1 MTPSDAAAVEDS
13 TILSFRRRLS
23 SLSVA
28 PLWEHARE
36 LLPSEPQ
43 PSAVPFA
50 WSYRGVQSALEEVSA
65 TMTTEDAERR
75 VLLLANPG
83 LDPLLATTPTL
94 LAGVQMLL
102 PGEVALAHR
111 HTAAAVRFV
120 IEGTGAYTV
129 TDGERTQ
136 MAPGDLVM
144 TPSWTWHDHEN
155 EGTDPV
161 LWLDGLDVPLVRAL
175 EAGFFELHPQP
186 RQPVTK
192 PLDDSKRR
200 FVHATLLPPGGRSTT
215 STPVVNYP
223 WAATERALVAAA
235 DAGDRAT
242 DGDLVTLAYANPL
255 TGGAVT
261 PTIGCRAHLLRP
273 GGTTAPRRETAS
285 SIFHV
290 VRGAGTSVVDGTPL
304 AWSDKDVF
312 AVPGWAAVVHT
323 NASSS
328 EPALLFSLTDEP
340 AIRALGLYRSSGPSA
355 C

>member
-1 MTPSDAAAVEDS
+1 MAPSDAAAVEDS
-13 TILSFRRRLS
+13 RILSFRRRIDNLS
-23 SLSVA
+23 LA

-36 LLPSEPQ
+36 LLPPEPR
-43 PSAVPFA
+43 PSAVPFVWGYEA
-50 WSYRGVQSALEEVSA
+50 VRSALDEASA

-75 VLLLANPG
+75 VLLLRNPG

-120 IEGTGAYTV
+120 VEGTGAYTV

-155 EGTDPV
+155 EGAEPV

-175 EAGFFELHPQP
+175 ETGFFELHPQP

-192 PLDDSKRR
+192 PVDDSKRR
-200 FVHATLLPPGGRSTT
+200 FVHATLLPRGGHPSA
-215 STPVVNYP
+215 STPVVSYP
-223 WAATERALVAAA
+223 WAVTERALLAGA
-235 DAGDRAT
+235 DDPALRST
-242 DGDLVTLAYANPL
+242 MVTLDYVNPL
-255 TGGAVT
+255 SGGAVT
-261 PTIGCRAHLLRP
+261 PTLGCRAHLLRP
-273 GGTTAPRRETAS
+273 GGTTLPRRETSS

-290 VRGAGTSVVDGTPL
+290 VRGAGTSIVDGTAL
-304 AWSDKDVF
+304 AWSEKDVF
-312 AVPGWAAVVHT
+312 AVPGWAEVAHT
-323 NASSS
+323 NASPS

-340 AIRALGLYRSSGPSA
+340 AIRALGMYRSAGAPA

>member
-1 MTPSDAAAVEDS
+1 MTPSDAAAVEHS
-13 TILSFRRRLS
+13 RILSFRRRIDGLS
-23 SLSVA
+23 LA

-36 LLPSEPQ
+36 LLPPEPR
-43 PSAVPFA
+43 PSAVPFVWPYEA
-50 WSYRGVQSALEEVSA
+50 VRSALAEASA

-75 VLLLANPG
+75 VLLLRNPG

-111 HTAAAVRFV
+111 HTAAAVRLV
-120 IEGTGAYTV
+120 VEGTGAYTV
-129 TDGERTQ
+129 TDGERAQ

-155 EGTDPV
+155 EGSEPV

-175 EAGFFELHPQP
+175 ETGFFELHPQP

-192 PLDDSKRR
+192 PVDDSKRR
-200 FVHATLLPPGGRSTT
+200 FVHATLLPRGGRPSP
-215 STPVVNYP
+215 STPVVSYP
-223 WAATERALVAAA
+223 WAVTERALLAVADDPVLEEA
-235 DAGDRAT
+235 
-242 DGDLVTLAYANPL
+242 LVTLDYVNPL
-255 TGGAVT
+255 TGGSVT

-273 GGTTAPRRETAS
+273 GGTAVPRRETAS

-290 VRGAGTSVVDGTPL
+290 VRGAGTSTVGGTPL

-312 AVPGWAAVVHT
+312 AVPGWADVVHT
-323 NASSS
+323 NASPT

-340 AIRALGLYRSSGPSA
+340 AVRALGMYRSAGPPA

>member
-1 MTPSDAAAVEDS
+1 MTPSEAAAVEDPR
-13 TILSFRRRLS
+13 TRSFRRHISDLC
-23 SLSVA
+23 LT

-36 LLPSEPQ
+36 LLPPEPRA
-43 PSAVPFA
+43 SAVPFL
-50 WSYRGVQSALEEVSA
+50 WRWTTVRSALEEAAA

-75 VLLLANPG
+75 VLLLRNPG
-83 LDPLLATTPTL
+83 LDPVLATTPTL

-120 IEGTGAYTV
+120 VEGAGAYTV
-129 TDGERTQ
+129 TQGERTQ

-155 EGTDPV
+155 EGMQPV

-175 EAGFFELHPQP
+175 EAGFFELHRLP

-192 PLDDSKRR
+192 PVDDSKRR
-200 FVHATLLPPGGRSTT
+200 FVHATLLPADSRPTT

-223 WAATERALVAAA
+223 WPATERALLALA
-235 DAGDRAT
+235 DDPTLEADM
-242 DGDLVTLAYANPL
+242 VTLDYANPL
-255 TGGAVT
+255 TGGPVT
-261 PTIGCRAHLLRP
+261 PTVGCRAHLLRP
-273 GGTTAPRRETAS
+273 GGTTAARRETAS
-285 SIFHV
+285 SILHV
-290 VRGAGTSVVDGTPL
+290 VRGAGTSIVDGTTL
-304 AWSDKDVF
+304 HWSEKDV
-312 AVPGWAAVVHT
+312 VVLPGWAEVAHT
-323 NASSS
+323 NASST

-340 AIRALGLYRSSGPSA
+340 ALRGLGLYRSAGPRA